1 MCGDGFSV
9 VHPSFPCD
17 VGLFVAF
24 VAVVLVSCDLGFGLD
39 GREVY

>member
-9 VHPSFPCD
+9 VHPSLPC
-17 VGLFVAF
+17 VAGLIVVF
-24 VAVVLVSCDLGFGLD
+24 VVLRSCDLGFGLD